1 MRCDGSVNTR
11 EHIIAER
18 AELVDLLRSLTPEQW
33 AAPSLCQGWSVR
45 DVVGHLSIDAVPMHR
60 YLLAGLRNPSV
71 DRLNRH
77 YVEAARDVPA
87 GRLVD
92 GLATSVSGSWF
103 LRFFPQLTLADHVV
117 HQQDIRRPLGLPRV
131 VDAER
136 PPHGPRPSGSVRPPL
151 PPHPGAAARS
161 HRHGVGARR
170 RSGGPRYR
178 RSTRAGDGGPGRR
191 AGRTGRRRRPR
202 AAVANRTSR
211 SGSHGTRIGS
221 RPGIMLITDRF
232 RYT

>member
-1 MRCDGSVNTR
+1 MNTR

-87 GRLVD
+87 DRLVD

-131 VDAER
+131 VDAVLDELGGAGVHELRSRIER
-136 PPHGPRPSGSVRPPL
+136 AEAAPTAPGSGRDPESC
-151 PPHPGAAARS
+151 
-161 HRHGVGARR
+161 
-170 RSGGPRYR
+170 
-178 RSTRAGDGGPGRR
+178 
-191 AGRTGRRRRPR
+191 
-202 AAVANRTSR
+202 
-211 SGSHGTRIGS
+211 
-221 RPGIMLITDRF
+221 
-232 RYT
+232 

>member
-87 GRLVD
+87 DRLVD

-136 PPHGPRPSGSVRPPL
+136 LRMVLDHPDPFARPSRHIRGLRLVATDMAWERGDGPVVRGTGEAL
-151 PPHPGAAARS
+151 ALAMVGRDAVLDELDGAGVHELRSRIERAGAAPTAP
-161 HRHGVGARR
+161 G
-170 RSGGPRYR
+170 SGRDPE
-178 RSTRAGDGGPGRR
+178 SC
-191 AGRTGRRRRPR
+191 
-202 AAVANRTSR
+202 
-211 SGSHGTRIGS
+211 
-221 RPGIMLITDRF
+221 
-232 RYT
+232 